1 MVVHGPGAVLRDRS
15 WARVAGLVFVSL
27 GLVEVA
33 ASGALGFGTD
43 SNAAFFLLLFL
54 HLGVSLYDGRFGRW
68 RTVTWVLLVAV
79 AAGLQLAD
87 FLAYVLPWGQVQFWL
102 ASTLAQLPLI
112 GPLLQEHGDDPS
124 LRAALAGAGQALPFV
139 VLALDLAALLSEM
152 RREWS
157 PGRWL
162 LFLLVGAALYL
173 ALGLAL
179 QAMIP
184 PPPADPLLADGMDM
198 LSPILPPWYAL
209 PAYAVLRAVPSKLG
223 GVVAVLVLLWLPI
236 LWPWMRADAFRRGAR
251 RWLWRAL
258 CIALAAAWIGLGYL
272 GAQPPEPLEILAAQ
286 GLTVAVFAF
295 FLLLPPILHRLSG
308 RRP

>member
-15 WARVAGLVFVSL
+15 WARVAGFVLVSF

-43 SNAAFFLLLFL
+43 SNSAFFLLLYL

-68 RTVTWVLLVAV
+68 RTVTWVLLIAV
-79 AAGLQLAD
+79 TAGLQLAD

-124 LRAALAGAGQALPFV
+124 LRAALAGAGQALPFA
-139 VLALDLAALLSEM
+139 VLALDLAALFCEM

-157 PGRWL
+157 AGRWL
-162 LFLLVGAALYL
+162 LFLLTGAALYL

-184 PPPADPLLADGMDM
+184 PLVDTPLAGDIGMLA
-198 LSPILPPWYAL
+198 PILPPWQAL
-209 PAYAVLRAVPSKLG
+209 PLYAVLRAVPSKLG
-223 GVVAVLVLLWLPI
+223 GVIAALVLLWLPI
-236 LWPWMRADAFRRGAR
+236 LWPWMRADAFRRGAT
-251 RWLWRAL
+251 RWLWRLL

-272 GAQPPEPLEILAAQ
+272 GALPPGPFEIQAAQ
-286 GLTVAVFAF
+286 GLTAAVFAF
-295 FLLLPPILHRLSG
+295 FLLLPPILHRLPG